1 MDRLVH
7 SQVLNIHPP
16 LSAAIPLMPLMRKWA
31 RINIQSFLEIC
42 LGLQCAVDI
51 VDYEE
56 PSAIYLEFSGSVVD
70 GKDKKQHQ

>member
-1 MDRLVH
+1 
-7 SQVLNIHPP
+7 
-16 LSAAIPLMPLMRKWA
+16 MRKWA
-31 RINIQSFLEIC
+31 RINIRSFLGIC

-70 GKDKKQHQ
+70 GKDKKQQQL

>member
-1 MDRLVH
+1 MYRPVH

-16 LSAAIPLMPLMRKWA
+16 LSAAIPLMRKWA

-56 PSAIYLEFSGSVVD
+56 PSAIYLEWTARTRSSSSF
-70 GKDKKQHQ
+70 KRR